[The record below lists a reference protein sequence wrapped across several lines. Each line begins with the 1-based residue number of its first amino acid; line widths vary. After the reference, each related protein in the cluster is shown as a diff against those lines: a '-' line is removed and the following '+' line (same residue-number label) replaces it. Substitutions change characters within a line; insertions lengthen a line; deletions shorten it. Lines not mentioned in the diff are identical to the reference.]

1 VRELL
6 TPADLERVIETDGGL
21 EPDDVSLAFAE
32 LLAAQVWGQGFP
44 PPSFFDEFEVTE
56 QKIVGGQHLRLRL
69 RRKPA
74 EPALNAI
81 LFGRE
86 APLPSRVAAVYRVQ
100 VDEFKGMR
108 SVQLVLDH
116 WQPGKP

>member
-1 VRELL
+1 V
-6 TPADLERVIETDGGL
+6 A
-21 EPDDVSLAFAE
+21 
-32 LLAAQVWGQGFP
+32 
-44 PPSFFDEFEVTE
+44 E
-56 QKIVGGQHLRLRL
+56 QKIVGGRHLKLRL

-86 APLPSRVAAVYRVQ
+86 APLPSRVSAVYRVQ
-100 VDEFKGMR
+100 VNEFNGMR

-116 WQPGKP
+116 WQPGEN